1 MYTSSSGI
9 REDLRKLQEAQP
21 GLRARDMAQAL
32 GVSEGALVASGC
44 GHGTTRLA
52 ADFPAQIAA
61 LQTLGEV
68 MALTRN
74 AHAVIE
80 KVGAYEN
87 FEHHGH
93 ASQVIG
99 EQIDLRLFLGRFHVG
114 FTETKEGPRG
124 TQRSIQYFDESGQA
138 VHKVHLRAAS
148 DVAAFAAFVDRFRAP
163 NQSPEQKFTLAAD
176 KVPLRSDAEIDVAG
190 LRRQYEQMKDTHE
203 LFHILRT
210 FEVGRLQAL
219 RLLGPEHAR
228 KVQSLA
234 LRTLLQAAA
243 ERELPIMIFVGSVG
257 VIQIHTGPV
266 RTLRQY
272 GDWFNVMDPGF
283 NLHLH
288 EPGIASAWVVRKPTA
303 DGFVSSLELYDD
315 REETILLAFS
325 KRKPGQCE
333 SAEWRALLAGLELPA
348 PSH

>member
-1 MYTSSSGI
+1 MYTASPGI
-9 REDLRKLQEAQP
+9 REDLRKLQEQKP
-21 GLRARDMAQAL
+21 GLRARDMAQSL

-44 GHGTTRLA
+44 GHGSTRLVA
-52 ADFPAQIAA
+52 HFPAQITA

-80 KVGAYEN
+80 KVGVYQN
-87 FEHHGH
+87 FEHQGH
-93 ASQVIG
+93 ASQVLG

-114 FTETKEGPRG
+114 FAETKEGPSG
-124 TQRSIQYFDESGQA
+124 THRSIQYFDAFGQA

-163 NQSPEQKFTLAAD
+163 DQSPDEEFAPAAD
-176 KVPLRSDAEIDVAG
+176 KLRMRSDGEIDVAG
-190 LRRQYEQMKDTHE
+190 LRTQYEQMKDPHE

-210 FEVGRLQAL
+210 FGVGRLQAL
-219 RLLGPEHAR
+219 RLLGPEHAQ
-228 KVQSLA
+228 KVDPLA
-234 LRTLLQAAA
+234 LRTLLQGAA
-243 ERELPIMIFVGSVG
+243 ECELPIMIFVGSLG
-257 VIQIHTGPV
+257 VIQIHSGPV

-325 KRKPGQCE
+325 KRKPGKCE
-333 SAEWRALLAGLELPA
+333 SAQWRALLANLKRCA
-348 PSH
+348 SSH